1 MAKGRILI
9 NVERCKGCQLCTTVC
24 PYHLIQMADDFNPIG
39 YRPAVLIDPTG
50 RCTGCTLCALICP
63 EAGITVWREV
73 KQVAQQRFVMA

>member
-1 MAKGRILI
+1 
-9 NVERCKGCQLCTTVC
+9 
-24 PYHLIQMADDFNPIG
+24 MADDFNPIG